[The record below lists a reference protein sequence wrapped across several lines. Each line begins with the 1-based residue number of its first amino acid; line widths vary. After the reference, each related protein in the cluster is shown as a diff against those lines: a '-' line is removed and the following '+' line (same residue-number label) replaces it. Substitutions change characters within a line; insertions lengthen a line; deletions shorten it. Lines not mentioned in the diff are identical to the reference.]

1 MSASVVRRC
10 PLPSDG
16 RPSLDLVARPRLIS
30 LLDTAMRVP
39 ATLLRA
45 PAGYGKTVLME
56 EWVRRRSVSCAWV
69 SLCGHHSDPDWFWRD
84 LARAVACAIDG
95 NGDREAESGRKPSE
109 IAGSAE
115 GVLEFVSRLD
125 SEMLIV
131 LDDYQRISSDSP
143 VHSQMEHLLRFMPSR
158 LHVAIL
164 SRSFPRIGLARL
176 RAGGML
182 LELREA
188 DLAFTDLEMKEFL
201 AREGVSLNAR
211 DAEGVSSLLAGW
223 PAGARM
229 LAQVSGSDRDG
240 ELGFGRRVE
249 LAEPFVREYLE
260 EEVLESASVGMRS
273 FLAGASYLQRF
284 TASLA
289 ARSLGIGEK
298 EAAVFAGR
306 AMDEGLFVSPS
317 GSLDGEAAFAV
328 HPFAARVLEKAAVA
342 IGAPDRLSALE
353 RASSWFEERGDMD
366 GAVAMAARARNW
378 DYIASA
384 VMRSWRGYYASDA
397 MGALC
402 AWIDLLP
409 ASYIQSHP
417 GLCLVS
423 ALPLA
428 ANGRS
433 EEARGALRIARQ
445 GIRHEEDEKL
455 GQYQAARS
463 LTCAVLGEPETAEE
477 AGRAALAMLSESED
491 YLRAMVQQVLGG
503 VLQSKD
509 PLASRDAFREA
520 LATQRTLG
528 MPNPLCSVFAN
539 LAALSAYMGECS
551 DARAYA
557 EHAMEVF
564 PVSSHRD
571 KPMLDMAYAAHAQAS
586 YASDDLEA
594 ARADVGY
601 LKERDGE
608 VHLPSAISG
617 YLTAALM
624 ARLSGDEES
633 EFAVVREV
641 RSRSLAGLI
650 AALPP
655 LSALS
660 AWISRGLVSARD
672 LRAAADDL
680 ADSAPVG
687 LLMRTLVNAAE
698 GVQGGLPGVEAA
710 QLAKMLDGIPAF
722 YVRAQMFAAMAYEAE
737 GVSSKADA
745 SMRRAFDVAQ
755 AAGLRR
761 VFIDDASYILNA
773 WRRVASDD
781 PGSWAAALLKDV
793 SSHAAPSVSREAVR
807 SLTDREMEVIRLA
820 SDGLSVQQIADR
832 LFLSRETA
840 KKHLGNAY
848 GKLGVHSKGQAV
860 ALLRQLGVL

>member
-1 MSASVVRRC
+1 MSTEVVARRGVPTRNAS
-10 PLPSDG
+10 LN
-16 RPSLDLVARPRLIS
+16 LVARPRLIAM
-30 LLDTAMRVP
+30 LDEALHMP
-39 ATLLRA
+39 ATLLCA
-45 PAGYGKTVLME
+45 PAGFGKTMALE
-56 EWVRRRSVSCAWV
+56 EWSRRRGVSPAWV
-69 SLCGHHSDPDWFWRD
+69 SLDERYGSVDRFWSDVNGALIVAASTDVPSGAEARD
-84 LARAVACAIDG
+84 PVEWACAIVAAA
-95 NGDREAESGRKPSE
+95 NREV
-109 IAGSAE
+109 
-115 GVLEFVSRLD
+115 VL
-125 SEMLIV
+125 V
-131 LDDYQRISSDSP
+131 LDDYQRVPAASP
-143 VHSQMEHLLRFMPSR
+143 VHAHMEILLRIMPSNF
-158 LHVAIL
+158 HVIIA
-164 SRSFPRIGLARL
+164 SRAFPRIGLAKL
-176 RAGGML
+176 RASGTL
-182 LELREA
+182 LELGMR
-188 DLAFTDLEMKEFL
+188 DLAFTDLEMRDFL
-201 AREGVSLNAR
+201 ARSGVDIPDDR
-211 DAEGVSSLLAGW
+211 GREVVRLLEGW

-229 LAQVSGSDRDG
+229 FAQAWLSCK
-240 ELGFGRRVE
+240 
-249 LAEPFVREYLE
+249 EPSSEIAHERMEQFVREYFA
-260 EEVLESASVGMRS
+260 EEVLGGASHEACAL
-273 FLAGASYLQRF
+273 LATASYLGTFSATLISSVMGIEARD
-284 TASLA
+284 ALLLA
-289 ARSLGIGEK
+289 TQ
-298 EAAVFAGR
+298 AV
-306 AMDEGLFVSPS
+306 DEGLFVTEADTLEGEPAF
-317 GSLDGEAAFAV
+317 SL
-328 HPFAARVLEKAAVA
+328 HPLVSCVLERRAVA
-342 IGAPDRLSALE
+342 LGAPERTTALA

-384 VMRSWRGYYASDA
+384 VMRNWRGYYASDS

-402 AWIDLLP
+402 TWIDLLP
-409 ASYIQSHP
+409 ASYVQSHP
-417 GLCLVS
+417 GICLVF

-445 GIRHEEDEKL
+445 GIRHEGDEKL

-477 AGRAALAMLSESED
+477 AGRAALAMLSDSED

-594 ARADVGY
+594 ARADVEY
-601 LKERDGE
+601 LRGRDGE
-608 VHLPSAISG
+608 VHLTSAISG
-617 YLTAALM
+617 YLIAALV

-660 AWISRGLVSARD
+660 VWISRGLVSARD
-672 LRAAADDL
+672 LRATADDL
-680 ADSAPVG
+680 ADGTPVG
-687 LLMRTLVNAAE
+687 LLMRTLINAAE
-698 GVQGGLPGVEAA
+698 GIQGGLPGVEAA

-745 SMRRAFDVAQ
+745 SMRRAFDAAQ
-755 AAGLRR
+755 AAGLKR
-761 VFIDDASYILNA
+761 VLIDDASYILNA

-781 PGSWAAALLKDV
+781 PGSWAAALLKDI
-793 SSHAAPSVSREAVR
+793 SSHAAPSVSRETVR